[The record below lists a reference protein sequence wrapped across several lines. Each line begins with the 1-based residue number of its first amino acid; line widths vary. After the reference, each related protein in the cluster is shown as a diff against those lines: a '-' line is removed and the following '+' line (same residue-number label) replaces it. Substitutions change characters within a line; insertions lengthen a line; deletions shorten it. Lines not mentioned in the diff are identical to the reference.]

1 MAAVAT
7 PAPSVRAPYDGEGRA
22 IARLWR
28 ELWDVH
34 ESWGGY
40 PGEHDEDVYERVAER
55 LDADARLRTGKPA
68 LGRHIHLIAELGSA
82 NHGSEPVGQV
92 EGWFDRHGI
101 DPLTPYTCEV
111 RSLIVTE
118 RARKTGAG
126 RALLDVLA
134 NVASDLARGGSVV
147 LAAEVL
153 EPNPAHAFYR
163 RVGYSPV
170 SWTARLDVAGA
181 PAIIAPLAIQ
191 GFVARV
197 GEPRDALAIALLES
211 MLATRRRASGDARF
225 DRPRQVDA
233 SLLHAIA
240 AHLGRGAT
248 NPPVELVVTDRE
260 GRVRGSA
267 TLVTNRLELPFVPQ
281 VRAILAR
288 TAIDAAVEP
297 GPIVRPLVELG
308 RRVAAFFGARWMEV
322 VDLTGPSTPLFDAVL
337 GCGAIPWS
345 RIVCRFAPVRARR

>member
-7 PAPSVRAPYDGEGRA
+7 PAPVVRPPFEGEGRA

-40 PGEHDEDVYERVAER
+40 PGEHDANVYERVAER
-55 LDADARLRTGKPA
+55 LDADARLRNGKPA
-68 LGRHIHLIAELGSA
+68 LGRHIHLIAELAG
-82 NHGSEPVGQV
+82 EPIGQV
-92 EGWFDRHGI
+92 EGWFDRHGV
-101 DPLTPYTCEV
+101 DALTPYTCEV
-111 RSLIVTE
+111 RSLIVSE

-126 RALLDVLA
+126 RSLLDMLA
-134 NVASDLARGGSVV
+134 SVSSDLSRGAPVV

-153 EPNPAHAFYR
+153 EPNPAHDFYR
-163 RVGYSPV
+163 RVGYAPV
-170 SWTARLDVAGA
+170 SWTESLDVAGA
-181 PAIIAPLAIQ
+181 PAIIAPLSID

-211 MLATRRRASGDARF
+211 MLATRRRAQGDARF

-248 NPPVELVVTDRE
+248 TPPIELVTVDAQ
-260 GRVRGSA
+260 GRVRASA

-281 VRAILAR
+281 VRSILAR
-288 TAIDAAVEP
+288 TAVDAAVAP
-297 GPIVRPLVELG
+297 GPVIKPLVELG
-308 RRVAAFFGARWMEV
+308 RRVSAFFGARWMEV
-322 VDLTGPSTPLFDAVL
+322 VDLTAPGTPLFEAVRA
-337 GCGAIPWS
+337 CGGIPWS
-345 RIVCRFAPVRARR
+345 RIVCRFAPVRGRR

>member
-7 PAPSVRAPYDGEGRA
+7 PIPIVRPPFEGEGRA

-40 PGEHDEDVYERVAER
+40 PGEHDSNVYDRVAER
-55 LDADARLRTGKPA
+55 LDADARLRNGKAA
-68 LGRHIHLIAELGSA
+68 LGRHIHLIAELAG
-82 NHGSEPVGQV
+82 EPIGQV
-92 EGWFDRHGI
+92 EGWFDRHGV

-111 RSLIVTE
+111 RSLIVSE

-126 RALLDVLA
+126 RSLLEMLA
-134 NVASDLARGGSVV
+134 SVATDLSRGAPVV

-153 EPNPAHAFYR
+153 EPNPAHEFYR
-163 RVGYSPV
+163 RVGYGPV
-170 SWTARLDVAGA
+170 SWTASFDVQGV
-181 PAIIAPLAIQ
+181 PAIIAPLSID
-191 GFVARV
+191 GFIART

-211 MLATRRRASGDARF
+211 MLATRRRAQGDARF

-240 AHLGRGAT
+240 AHLGRGAST
-248 NPPVELVVTDRE
+248 PPIELVTVDSQ
-260 GRVRGSA
+260 GRVRASA

-288 TAIDAAVEP
+288 TAVDAAMDP
-297 GPIVRPLVELG
+297 GPIARPLIELG
-308 RRVAAFFGARWMEV
+308 RRVGAFFGARWMEV
-322 VDLTGPSTPLFDAVL
+322 VDLTGPGTPLFEGVRA
-337 GCGAIPWS
+337 CGGIPWS

>member
-1 MAAVAT
+1 MAAVAI
-7 PAPSVRAPYDGEGRA
+7 PAPSVRAPVDGEGP
-22 IARLWR
+22 IVARLWR

-40 PGEHDEDVYERVAER
+40 PGEHDQEVYDRVAER
-55 LDADARLRTGKPA
+55 LDADARLRGGKPA
-68 LGRHIHLIAELGSA
+68 LGRHIHLVADVAGT
-82 NHGSEPVGQV
+82 PVGQV

-134 NVASDLARGGSVV
+134 TVASDLARGGSVV

-153 EPNPAHAFYR
+153 EPNPAHDFYR

-170 SWTARLDVAGA
+170 SWTARLDVSGA
-181 PAIIAPLAIQ
+181 PAIIAPLSID

-211 MLATRRRASGDARF
+211 MLATRRRAAGDARF

-233 SLLHAIA
+233 SLL
-240 AHLGRGAT
+240 
-248 NPPVELVVTDRE
+248 
-260 GRVRGSA
+260 
-267 TLVTNRLELPFVPQ
+267 
-281 VRAILAR
+281 
-288 TAIDAAVEP
+288 
-297 GPIVRPLVELG
+297 
-308 RRVAAFFGARWMEV
+308 
-322 VDLTGPSTPLFDAVL
+322 
-337 GCGAIPWS
+337 
-345 RIVCRFAPVRARR
+345 

>member
-1 MAAVAT
+1 MAAVAS
-7 PAPSVRAPYDGEGRA
+7 PAPLVRAPFEGEGRS

-40 PGEHDEDVYERVAER
+40 PGEHDGDVYERVAER
-55 LDADARLRTGKPA
+55 LDADARLRNGKPA
-68 LGRHIHLIAELGSA
+68 LGRHVHLIAE
-82 NHGSEPVGQV
+82 HGGDVVGQV
-92 EGWFDRHGI
+92 EGWFDRHGV

-111 RSLIVTE
+111 RSLIVAE
-118 RARKTGAG
+118 RARRSGAG

-134 NVASDLARGGSVV
+134 QVAADLARGAPVL

-170 SWTARLDVAGA
+170 SWTASLEIEGA
-181 PAIIAPLAIQ
+181 PAIISPISMD

-211 MLATRRRASGDARF
+211 MLATRRRAAGDARF

-248 NPPVELVVTDRE
+248 TPPIELVVTDRE
-260 GRVRGSA
+260 GRVRASA

-288 TAIDAAVEP
+288 AAVDAAVAP
-297 GPIVRPLVELG
+297 APIVRPLIELG

-322 VDLTGPSTPLFDAVL
+322 VDLSAPGTQLFEAVRA
-337 GCGAIPWS
+337 CGGVPWS

>member
-7 PAPSVRAPYDGEGRA
+7 PAPLVRAPFEGEGRA
-22 IARLWR
+22 VARLWR

-40 PGEHDEDVYERVAER
+40 PGEHNEDVYERVAER
-55 LDADARLRTGKPA
+55 LDADARLRNAKPV
-68 LGRHIHLIAELGSA
+68 LGRHVHLIAELSGVV
-82 NHGSEPVGQV
+82 VGQV
-92 EGWFDRHGI
+92 EGWFDRHGV

-111 RSLIVTE
+111 RSLIVAE
-118 RARKTGAG
+118 RARTTGAG

-134 NVASDLARGGSVV
+134 RVASDLSRGAPVL

-170 SWTARLDVAGA
+170 SWTASLDIGTA
-181 PAIIAPLAIQ
+181 PAIIAPISTG

-197 GEPRDALAIALLES
+197 AEPRDALAIALLES
-211 MLATRRRASGDARF
+211 MLATRRRAAGDARF

-248 NPPVELVVTDRE
+248 TPPIELVVTDHE
-260 GRVRGSA
+260 GRVRASA

-288 TAIDAAVEP
+288 AAVDAAVEP
-297 GPIVRPLVELG
+297 APIVRPLIELG

-322 VDLTGPSTPLFDAVL
+322 VDLSAPGTPLFEAVRA
-337 GCGAIPWS
+337 CGAIPWS